1 MEFYT
6 RIAIPRSSFTFTHEG
21 LTMLLGSCFVEN
33 MGKNLE
39 KNKFSIDLNPF
50 GILYNPSS
58 IANAIRHLIQPS
70 EFTSKDLFL
79 KEGIYHSFLHHS
91 RFSSSSE
98 CECLERINKQ
108 INLSSQHL
116 RTANRMIITFGT
128 AWVYQFKETSQV
140 VSNCHKLPDRLFTR
154 KILSTQEIIDEWQV
168 LLQQLWKLNPE
179 LKILFTVSPIRHWKD
194 GAHGNQLSKA
204 TLLLAIDK
212 LQQTYPEQIS
222 YFPSYEIMIDELR
235 DYRFYADD
243 LLHPSM
249 QAIAYIWE
257 RFSESMFSSKTI
269 LLLKEWEELLKA
281 VQHKPFQP
289 NSEAYKRFLSQ
300 TLLKMEDFQKR
311 YPFFDIREEITDI
324 KNKIE
329 NKQ

>member
-1 MEFYT
+1 
-6 RIAIPRSSFTFTHEG
+6 
-21 LTMLLGSCFVEN
+21 
-33 MGKNLE
+33 
-39 KNKFSIDLNPF
+39 
-50 GILYNPSS
+50 
-58 IANAIRHLIQPS
+58 
-70 EFTSKDLFL
+70 
-79 KEGIYHSFLHHS
+79 
-91 RFSSSSE
+91 
-98 CECLERINKQ
+98 
-108 INLSSQHL
+108 
-116 RTANRMIITFGT
+116 MIITLGT
-128 AWVYQFKETSQV
+128 AWVYQFKETGQV
-140 VSNCHKLPDRLFTR
+140 VSNCHKLPDRLFIR

-168 LLQQLWKLNPE
+168 LLQQLWELNPE

-212 LQQTYPEQIS
+212 LQQTYPERIS